1 MFDVSIIFESIVE
14 IVKVVPF
21 TLFMAFLILVFSL
34 VLGAFIAWLESR
46 KIPVIHQILIVVK
59 SFIRGTPNVVLLFLI
74 YYSFPFALAEVVSYA
89 GIELNPYNMN
99 PVLVVIITF
108 SICYA
113 VFQSEIIRGALHALD
128 THQVEAAQSL
138 GYSGWQ
144 TLRKVVVPQV
154 MAEALPD
161 IMNTL
166 LLIIK
171 ALSLAF
177 LVTVV
182 DIFAQANLVGA
193 MTFSYLEAFIGAALI
208 YWVLGGIIT
217 YATKRVENH
226 LNRGYV

>member
-1 MFDVSIIFESIVE
+1 MFDISVVFESIVE
-14 IVKVVPF
+14 IAKVVPF
-21 TLFMAFLILVFSL
+21 TLFMAFLILIFSL
-34 VLGAFIAWLESR
+34 VLGAFITWLESR
-46 KIPVIHQILIVVK
+46 QVPVIHPILLVVK

-74 YYSFPFALAEVVSYA
+74 YYSLPFVVAEAVSYA
-89 GIELNPYNMN
+89 GIELNPYGMN
-99 PVLVVIITF
+99 PVPVVIITF

-128 THQVEAAQSL
+128 RHQVEAAQSL
-138 GYSGWQ
+138 GYSQWQ
-144 TLRKVVVPQV
+144 TLRKVIIPQV

-182 DIFAQANLVGA
+182 DIFAQANMVGA
-193 MTFSYLEAFIGAALI
+193 MTFSYLEAFIAAALI
-208 YWVLGGIIT
+208 YWLLGGIIT
-217 YATKRVENH
+217 YATKKIENH
-226 LNRGYV
+226 LNRGFA